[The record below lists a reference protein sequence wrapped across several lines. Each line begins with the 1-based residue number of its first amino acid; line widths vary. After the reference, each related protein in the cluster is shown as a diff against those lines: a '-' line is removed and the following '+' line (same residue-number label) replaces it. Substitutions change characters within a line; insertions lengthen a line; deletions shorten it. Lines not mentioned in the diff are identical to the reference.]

1 MLKKM
6 NSSQLISIM
15 KKNTNNKRRRV
26 IEQGSKVVLLLC
38 ALVSIT
44 AVIAITLYIVNQG
57 VPFFSEVSFTE
68 FMFSLDW
75 SPSADIPKYGI
86 ASFILASFEVVLIAI
101 ILAIPVGLSTAIF
114 LSEFA
119 KGKLSKIVRNTIE
132 LLAGI
137 PSIIYGLFGIAI
149 VVPAVRNTFGGNGYS
164 LLSAS
169 IILAIMILPTII
181 NISEVSIRTVPDALR
196 HASIAMGATKWQTIY
211 KVVVPAAVKG
221 IVTSIILALGRA
233 IGETTAV
240 LLVGGNA
247 AVFAK
252 YPTDMGRT
260 LTMNIITDMSY
271 AEGTHLSALFATAM
285 LLFIFI
291 LLLNFIVVYISNKSK
306 VGAGE

>member
-1 MLKKM
+1 MATSKQN
-6 NSSQLISIM
+6 NS
-15 KKNTNNKRRRV
+15 RRNV
-26 IEQGSKVVLLLC
+26 VEQSSKIILLLC

-44 AVIAITLYIVNQG
+44 AVVAITLYIVTQG
-57 VPFFSEVSFTE
+57 IPFFSEVSVAE
-68 FMFSLDW
+68 FFSLDW
-75 SPSADIPKYGI
+75 SPSSSIPSYGI
-86 ASFILASFEVVLIAI
+86 GSFILASFEVVIIAI
-101 ILAIPVGLSTAIF
+101 ILALPIGLSTAIF

-119 KGKLSKIVRNTIE
+119 KGKLSKIIRNTIE

-149 VVPAVRNTFGGNGYS
+149 VVPFVRNVFGGNGYS

-181 NISEVSIRTVPDALR
+181 NISEVSIRAVPDALR
-196 HASIAMGATKWQTIY
+196 KASVAMGATKWQTIY
-211 KVVVPAAVKG
+211 KVVVPSAAQG

-291 LLLNFIVVYISNKSK
+291 LLLNFIVVYISNKSN
-306 VGAGE
+306 VGSGE